1 MGDPADIAADRR
13 PRACLLAAMEIR
25 EVMTDWVVTAP
36 PGCTARDAAELM
48 RDRDVGCLV
57 FVTAAGG
64 PVGLVTDRDLTLGVL
79 ADGGSADDPAIF
91 HASTPVVSGTAEL
104 VVDEAIELMNRHQ
117 IRRLPVME
125 GGALVGIFTLSD
137 LLARCDAGEAARAVA
152 ARATRDALPALYY
165 QD

>member
-1 MGDPADIAADRR
+1 
-13 PRACLLAAMEIR
+13 MEIR

-36 PGCTARDAAELM
+36 PGCTAREAAELM
-48 RDRDVGCLV
+48 RDRDVGCVV
-57 FVTAAGG
+57 FVTGSGG
-64 PVGLVTDRDLTLGVL
+64 PVGLVTDRDLALGAL

-91 HASTPVVSGTAEL
+91 HASTPVVCGGPEL
-104 VVDEAIELMNRHQ
+104 VVDQTIELMNRHQ

-125 GGALVGIFTLSD
+125 QGALVGIVTLSD
-137 LLARCDAGEAARAVA
+137 LLARCAPAEAARAVA